1 MEEPTAGNRQIELM
15 ISRLYENERLTDALT
30 DESAKLLLAWGTRQ
44 LNNLAQVRLS
54 PKELDQ
60 AGQALERALR
70 LVNRLI
76 EQRAGLSESEMV
88 EQLLKL
94 VDHVIFLTTI
104 IQQNTSQEIPDDQ
117 AETESSKKETQ

>member
-1 MEEPTAGNRQIELM
+1 MEDTTAGNRQIELM

-30 DESAKLLLAWGTRQ
+30 DEAAKLLLAWGARQ
-44 LNNLAQVRLS
+44 LNYLAQVRLS
-54 PKELDQ
+54 QKELDR
-60 AGQALERALR
+60 AGQTLERALR

-76 EQRAGLSESEMV
+76 EQRAELSESEMV

-94 VDHVIFLTTI
+94 VDHVILLTTI

-117 AETESSKKETQ
+117 TKTEISKKETQ